1 MNIGVEFRKSFRYPL
16 SANVVFSWEE
26 ERGIHQK
33 AEGITR
39 DISLKG
45 AFVYSVV
52 SPPENAPI
60 HMEVDLPALREGA
73 SPLHIHVQGHVVR
86 IERDVQ
92 DPVHSGFAVT
102 SESTILRGGEV
113 DGAEKEEDR

>member
-1 MNIGVEFRKSFRYPL
+1 MNIGVENRKAVRYPL
-16 SANVVFSWEE
+16 SANVVFTWEE

-45 AFVYSVV
+45 VFVYSVV
-52 SPPENAPI
+52 SPPEKAPI
-60 HMEVDLPALREGA
+60 RMEVDLPPLREGA
-73 SPLHIHVQGHVVR
+73 SPVHIHVQGRVVR
-86 IERDVQ
+86 IERDVS
-92 DPVHSGFAVT
+92 DPVHSGFAVA

-113 DGAEKEEDR
+113 DGTEEEDR